1 MRAEDS
7 DSQIACA
14 LVRGRWTRILN
25 TTFTNLRVR
34 LFHSDTAVT
43 DLAVMHTRDVHGR
56 NVLTVRVEDH
66 FAGYTLVVGKP
77 GESVANAAF
86 VQTGSADGVQKN
98 SHLIVGES
106 GKVVR
111 PFVIAGFVLGGEL
124 QPARIGSRRIVR
136 VQRFETFSRGASQ

>member
-1 MRAEDS
+1 MRTEDG

-14 LVRGRWTRILN
+14 LVGGRTSVLH

-34 LFHSDTAVT
+34 LFHGDTAVT
-43 DLAVMHTRDVHGR
+43 DLAVMHTREVHGGD
-56 NVLTVRVEDH
+56 VLTVRVEDH

-86 VQTGSADGVQKN
+86 VQTGSADGVQEN
-98 SHLIVGES
+98 FHLIVGQR

-111 PFVIAGFVLGGEL
+111 AFVIAGFGLGGEL

-136 VQRFETFSRGASQ
+136 VQLLETFSRGASQ